1 MISINNLR
9 EVLYIFAPFI
19 IVCYFLLLSI
29 FNTDMKGIIYLIGL
43 VISCIST
50 IFIGNGI
57 VGKFNN
63 KDKEALC
70 NIITINHI
78 SEFSNIPISLTIYCF
93 TLAYLTFTMLSLTP
107 IFIIRAMIP
116 ILFLVVLIG
125 MDILWI
131 SGKKCFGIE
140 QISTAVGLSTLFGVG
155 WGYIINSINNKSLQ
169 YYTSEDNTCTMPKR
183 RMFKVN
189 RLYKN
194 KNKDDVDKLYGKK

>member
-1 MISINNLR
+1 
-9 EVLYIFAPFI
+9 
-19 IVCYFLLLSI
+19 
-29 FNTDMKGIIYLIGL
+29 
-43 VISCIST
+43 
-50 IFIGNGI
+50 
-57 VGKFNN
+57 
-63 KDKEALC
+63 
-70 NIITINHI
+70 
-78 SEFSNIPISLTIYCF
+78 
-93 TLAYLTFTMLSLTP
+93 
-107 IFIIRAMIP
+107 MIP

-189 RLYKN
+189 KLYKN
-194 KNKDDVDKLYGKK
+194 KQDVDELYGKK

>member
-1 MISINNLR
+1 MISINNYR

-43 VISCIST
+43 LISCIST

-78 SEFSNIPISLTIYCF
+78 SEFSNVPISLTIYCF
-93 TLAYLTFTMLSLTP
+93 TLAYLTFTMLSLNLS
-107 IFIIRAMIP
+107 FIIRAMIP
-116 ILFLVVLIG
+116 ILFLFVLII

-140 QISTAVGLSTLFGVG
+140 QISVAVGLSSLFGVI
-155 WGYIINSINNKSLQ
+155 WGYIINSINNKELQ

-189 RLYKN
+189 KLYKN
-194 KNKDDVDKLYGKK
+194 KKPDE

>member
-1 MISINNLR
+1 MISINNYR

-43 VISCIST
+43 LISCIST

-78 SEFSNIPISLTIYCF
+78 SEFSNVPISLTIYCF
-93 TLAYLTFTMLSLTP
+93 TLAYLTFTMLSLNLT
-107 IFIIRAMIP
+107 FIIRALIP

-140 QISTAVGLSTLFGVG
+140 QISVAVGLSSLFGIV
-155 WGYIINSINNKSLQ
+155 WGYIINSINNKELQ
-169 YYTSEDNTCTMPKR
+169 YYTSEGNTCAMPKR

-189 RLYKN
+189 KLYKN
-194 KNKDDVDKLYGKK
+194 KQDVDELYSKK

>member
-1 MISINNLR
+1 MISINNYR

-43 VISCIST
+43 LISCIST
-50 IFIGNGI
+50 IFIGNGL

-93 TLAYLTFTMLSLTP
+93 TLTYLAFTMLSLNLT
-107 IFIIRAMIP
+107 FIIRALIP

-140 QISTAVGLSTLFGVG
+140 QISVAVGLSSLFGVI
-155 WGYIINSINNKSLQ
+155 WGYIINSINNKELQ

-189 RLYKN
+189 KLYKN
-194 KNKDDVDKLYGKK
+194 KKPDE

>member
-1 MISINNLR
+1 MISINNYR

-43 VISCIST
+43 LISCIST

-78 SEFSNIPISLTIYCF
+78 SEFSNVPISLTIYCF
-93 TLAYLTFTMLSLTP
+93 TLAYLTFTMLSLNLT
-107 IFIIRAMIP
+107 FIIRALIP

-140 QISTAVGLSTLFGVG
+140 QISVAVGLSSLFGIV
-155 WGYIINSINNKSLQ
+155 WGYIINSINNKKLQ

-189 RLYKN
+189 KLYKN
-194 KNKDDVDKLYGKK
+194 KKPDE

>member
-1 MISINNLR
+1 MISINNYR

-29 FNTDMKGIIYLIGL
+29 FNTNMKGIIYLIGL
-43 VISCIST
+43 LISCIST

-78 SEFSNIPISLTIYCF
+78 SEFSNVPISLTIYCF
-93 TLAYLTFTMLSLTP
+93 TLAYLTFTMLSLNLT
-107 IFIIRAMIP
+107 FIIRAMIP
-116 ILFLVVLIG
+116 ILFLFVLII

-140 QISTAVGLSTLFGVG
+140 QISVAVGLSSMFGIV
-155 WGYIINSINNKSLQ
+155 WGYIINSINNKELQ

-189 RLYKN
+189 KLYKN
-194 KNKDDVDKLYGKK
+194 KKPDE

>member
-1 MISINNLR
+1 MISINNYR

-43 VISCIST
+43 LISCIST

-78 SEFSNIPISLTIYCF
+78 SEFSNVPISLTVYCF
-93 TLAYLTFTMLSLTP
+93 TLAYLTFTMLSLNLT
-107 IFIIRAMIP
+107 FIIRAMIP
-116 ILFLVVLIG
+116 ILFLFVLII

-140 QISTAVGLSTLFGVG
+140 QISVAVGLSSLFGIV
-155 WGYIINSINNKSLQ
+155 WGYIINSINNKDLQ

-189 RLYKN
+189 KLYKN
-194 KNKDDVDKLYGKK
+194 KKPDE